1 MRKTKKYYVDSQNMM
16 IHSVKRYSSSFKEL
30 IEKQPIPFHAKLKLT
45 GLGWLNNGVLFY
57 LEDKNGVNYVMNDV
71 MMHDCIKGTDIFIE
85 GKWDFYQQGTS
96 YSIGLIDKT
105 TTKEEN
111 NNERCV

>member
-1 MRKTKKYYVDSQNMM
+1 MRKTKKYYIGSQGMM
-16 IHSVKRYSSSFKEL
+16 VHRANKYDITSKRVT
-30 IEKQPIPFHAKLKLT
+30 EKMAIPFHGKLKLT

-57 LEDKNGVNYVMNDV
+57 LEDKNGVIYVMNDV
-71 MMHDCIKGTDIFIE
+71 MMRDCIKGTDIFIE